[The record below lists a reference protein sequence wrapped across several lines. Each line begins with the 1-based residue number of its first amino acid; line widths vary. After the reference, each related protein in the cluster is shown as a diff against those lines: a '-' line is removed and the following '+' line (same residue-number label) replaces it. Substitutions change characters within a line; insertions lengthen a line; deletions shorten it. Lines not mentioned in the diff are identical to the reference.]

1 MDRFVKSI
9 VEKEA
14 CIWFI
19 FRSTAS
25 NVFLDF
31 EKCFLVLLL
40 VEFPILAFEKKK
52 GLKFASVAALLHSNI
67 YHADRV
73 LIHLRM
79 IRHNARYLIT
89 V

>member
-31 EKCFLVLLL
+31 EKCLVLFL
-40 VEFPILAFEKKK
+40 VEFPIVALEKKK